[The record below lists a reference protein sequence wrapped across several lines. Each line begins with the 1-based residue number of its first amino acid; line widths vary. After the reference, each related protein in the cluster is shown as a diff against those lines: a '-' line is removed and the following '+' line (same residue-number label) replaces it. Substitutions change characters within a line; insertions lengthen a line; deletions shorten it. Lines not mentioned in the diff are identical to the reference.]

1 MRRLLV
7 LPLFAMAFAMMT
19 GCASTRP
26 ESVAA
31 QDELKTDADATLA
44 RFHQLD
50 PTTRDFIRDAYGY
63 AIFPTVGKGGAIA
76 GGAFGRGALYEKGMF
91 VGWCDMPQA
100 TLGAQLGGQ
109 TYSQLIVFETPEAL
123 NRFKDGRFAFAAN
136 ASAVAAENGAAA
148 SAKYQDGVVV
158 FVDPKGGL
166 MAEAAI
172 GGQKFNYVPADH
184 AETPRDTTA
193 HIE

>member
-1 MRRLLV
+1 MG
-7 LPLFAMAFAMMT
+7 FAMMA

-26 ESVAA
+26 DSVAK
-31 QDELKTDADATLA
+31 QDTLKTDADTALA
-44 RFHQLD
+44 RFHEID
-50 PTTRDFIRDAYGY
+50 PSTRDFMRGAWGY
-63 AIFPTVGKGGAIA
+63 AVFPTIGKGGAVA
-76 GGAFGRGALYEKGMF
+76 GGAYGRGSLYEKGMF
-91 VGWCDMPQA
+91 VGWCDMTQA
-100 TLGAQLGGQ
+100 TFGAQLGGQ

-123 NRFKDGRFAFAAN
+123 NRFKDGNFAFAAN
-136 ASAVAAENGAAA
+136 ASAVAAENGAART
-148 SAKYQDGVVV
+148 AKYENGVAV